1 MMVKRIAVAVVASL
15 VVACSHEYG
24 TKVDASQFTP
34 GVTTKDDVIRKYGPP
49 STTGTDT
56 DKDGKTVTMIGY
68 SHATTGLGGA
78 SGEAT
83 VFKFGPDGK
92 LIGTFTSQTAP
103 PK

>member
-1 MMVKRIAVAVVASL
+1 MRKLRVVAAVAAL
-15 VVACSHEYG
+15 ALACSHEYG

-56 DKDGKTVTMIGY
+56 DKDGKTLTLIAY
-68 SHATTGLGGA
+68 SHVTSGLGGGSA
-78 SGEAT
+78 EGT

-92 LIGTFTSQTAP
+92 LIGTFTSQSTP